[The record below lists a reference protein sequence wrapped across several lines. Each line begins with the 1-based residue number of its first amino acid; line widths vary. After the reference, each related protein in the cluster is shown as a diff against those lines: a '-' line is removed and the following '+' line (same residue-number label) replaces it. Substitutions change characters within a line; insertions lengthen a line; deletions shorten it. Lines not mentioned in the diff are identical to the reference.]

1 MSHSEIKKRLTSVFQ
16 KTLEEE
22 PLGGA
27 SLALYHRGEKIL
39 SLYGGWKDA
48 ASTQPWE
55 ADTITLVWSA
65 GKGIG
70 VACLL
75 HALQE
80 NQISLDRRV
89 AEFWPEFAQAGKE
102 KITIAQFLSHRA
114 GLAALDQKGLSLT
127 DHEAIVQALAA
138 QPPNWSN
145 DRPFSKLAAGDERQ
159 EADGAQRLS
168 VSLHTCGV
176 AAAGSTA
183 VRQPVRA
190 RLAGASTGA
199 TQPVAPAVEFRERS
213 SHGYGARTFGFLIDE
228 LLRRITGVTSLSNYW
243 LTQFA
248 DPLKLDL
255 WFGIPEALL
264 SKTADV
270 IPAKTAPPP
279 SDFGTAY
286 ADPSSLT
293 RRAFMEPGGNFST
306 LAMNQPALRQASIIS
321 SGAISTAD
329 ALAKFYS
336 LLATQDDTRYFNS
349 TTRRWMETPMTSG
362 QDRVF
367 LKETIFSAGFMM
379 SGNLNIFPS
388 QRSFGHP
395 GAGGATAFAI
405 PEAEL
410 GFAFLPNAMHHGLFS
425 GSRTQRLIEAFA

>member
-1 MSHSEIKKRLTSVFQ
+1 VSHSEIKKRLTSVFQ

-55 ADTITLVWSA
+55 ADTITLIWSA
-65 GKGIG
+65 GKGVG

-80 NQISLDRRV
+80 KQISLDRCV
-89 AEFWPEFAQAGKE
+89 AEFWPEFAQAEKE
-102 KITIAQFLSHRA
+102 KITIDQLLSHRA

-138 QPPNWSN
+138 QPPNWN
-145 DRPFSKLAAGDERQ
+145 Y
-159 EADGAQRLS
+159 DG
-168 VSLHTCGV
+168 
-176 AAAGSTA
+176 
-183 VRQPVRA
+183 
-190 RLAGASTGA
+190 
-199 TQPVAPAVEFRERS
+199 
-213 SHGYGARTFGFLIDE
+213 SHGYGARTFGCLIDE

-243 LTQFA
+243 RTQFA
-248 DPLKLDL
+248 NPLELNL
-255 WFGIPEALL
+255 WFGIPESLL

-286 ADPSSLT
+286 ADPSSLI

-395 GAGGATAFAI
+395 GAGGATAFTI

-410 GFAFLPNAMHHGLFS
+410 GFAFLPNAMHHGVFS